1 MSAARSVPP
10 CSGSSSLTVDEWVG
24 SPLPRTTGNLDR
36 LGSVS
41 EWPKVHA
48 SKACVGL

>member
-1 MSAARSVPP
+1 MSVATNAPLCWESF
-10 CSGSSSLTVDEWVG
+10 SLTAGERMG
-24 SPLPRTTGNLDR
+24 SPLPRTTGTLDR

-48 SKACVGL
+48 SKACVG